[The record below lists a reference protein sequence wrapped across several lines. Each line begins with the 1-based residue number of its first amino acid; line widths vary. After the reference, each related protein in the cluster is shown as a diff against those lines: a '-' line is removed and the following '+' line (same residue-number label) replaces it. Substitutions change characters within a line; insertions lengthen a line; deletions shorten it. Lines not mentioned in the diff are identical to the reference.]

1 MKRVL
6 AAIALT
12 FGRRTHTRRSIGT
25 TILCAFVAIGV
36 ITGALGEYGA
46 LVLAAAGDFVTDT
59 YDRTLMAV
67 SYARGAS
74 ADFSRMETEF
84 LRGSIAPPDL
94 RPTSAEKLDKLTT
107 ALHEDLAVV
116 EERSSAA
123 DEKELIAGIRDLVDR
138 WSALR
143 SKSGVSD
150 QREKLGQQII
160 ERLDLLTEL
169 TADHTF
175 VARRKALSAI
185 QWFTYSSFGVLTLAL
200 LLSAAVTVLLIRRI
214 MPPLAAAADAADRI
228 AKGELETPI
237 PAGGEDET
245 GLLLR
250 SMTVMQENIRSMVE
264 REKEQRRSAQSRLVA
279 ALESSREAIVL
290 VDADGRIAIANSQL
304 AKFFPTLAPRLQIGM
319 SFAEAFRDLDQ
330 MVGEI
335 GNAPAG
341 QEPDQPRD
349 VLCGGIEFCI
359 TDGRWL
365 RGSKIATQD
374 GGFFLLISDI
384 TDFKERERRLDE
396 ARRQAVA
403 ASDSKSAFLAT
414 MSHELRTPLNAVIGF
429 AEILS
434 AQIFGPLGNARYV
447 EYAENIMHSGKHL
460 LGIINNVLDL
470 SKHQAGKLELALD
483 MLDLSEIVAS
493 CATMMHDQC
502 TRAGLTLTT
511 EVSGSL
517 VMTGD
522 AGKLRQMLLNLMS
535 NAAKFTNSGGSVT
548 VTAEALADDRLLLT
562 VADTGIG
569 MSPEQIPIALA
580 VFGQVDS
587 RLARRYDGTG
597 LGLPLAKSIAELH
610 GGDIA
615 IDSVPGQGTRISVFL
630 PRDASDTTAPVEP
643 LLERVA

>member
-12 FGRRTHTRRSIGT
+12 FGRRAHTRRSIGT

-67 SYARGAS
+67 SYARAAS

-143 SKSGVSD
+143 SMRDIGD
-150 QREKLGQQII
+150 QREKLGQEII

-237 PAGGEDET
+237 PVGGEDET

-250 SMTVMQENIRSMVE
+250 SMTVMQENIRRMVE
-264 REKEQRRSAQSRLVA
+264 REKEQRRSA
-279 ALESSREAIVL
+279 
-290 VDADGRIAIANSQL
+290 
-304 AKFFPTLAPRLQIGM
+304 
-319 SFAEAFRDLDQ
+319 
-330 MVGEI
+330 
-335 GNAPAG
+335 
-341 QEPDQPRD
+341 
-349 VLCGGIEFCI
+349 
-359 TDGRWL
+359 
-365 RGSKIATQD
+365 
-374 GGFFLLISDI
+374 
-384 TDFKERERRLDE
+384 
-396 ARRQAVA
+396 
-403 ASDSKSAFLAT
+403 
-414 MSHELRTPLNAVIGF
+414 
-429 AEILS
+429 
-434 AQIFGPLGNARYV
+434 
-447 EYAENIMHSGKHL
+447 
-460 LGIINNVLDL
+460 
-470 SKHQAGKLELALD
+470 
-483 MLDLSEIVAS
+483 
-493 CATMMHDQC
+493 
-502 TRAGLTLTT
+502 
-511 EVSGSL
+511 
-517 VMTGD
+517 
-522 AGKLRQMLLNLMS
+522 
-535 NAAKFTNSGGSVT
+535 
-548 VTAEALADDRLLLT
+548 
-562 VADTGIG
+562 
-569 MSPEQIPIALA
+569 
-580 VFGQVDS
+580 
-587 RLARRYDGTG
+587 
-597 LGLPLAKSIAELH
+597 
-610 GGDIA
+610 
-615 IDSVPGQGTRISVFL
+615 
-630 PRDASDTTAPVEP
+630 
-643 LLERVA
+643 